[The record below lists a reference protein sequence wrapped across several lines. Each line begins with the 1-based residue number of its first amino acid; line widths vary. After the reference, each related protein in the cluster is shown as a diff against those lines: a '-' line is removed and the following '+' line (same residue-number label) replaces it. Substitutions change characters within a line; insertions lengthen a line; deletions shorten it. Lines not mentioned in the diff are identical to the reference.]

1 MAGREV
7 EVRCDCGTDVINFA
21 RRGERVCRLLLEL
34 HVGQNARGRRSP
46 KRLRT
51 DPEPM
56 TLFAR
61 TDLHVLVVDA
71 QADRLEATRAAL
83 APAGAVLRP
92 VASVSQAMAAVR
104 EQALDLAIIDSKVG
118 DVDGLAIAAAMRQEP
133 RVQDVPILM
142 LADAAPDAKWL
153 AKAGD
158 AGVVDVLVRPVE
170 PHVLLNKA
178 GLILGH
184 RGERRRLRGELA
196 HVERLLRSN
205 EQMVA
210 GLIHDLRT
218 PLMAIN
224 LSAEV
229 VLART
234 QEEPVQQAARRIRS
248 STVRMSR
255 LFDHL
260 LNLARVGAEV
270 HEIAWKAGNLQ
281 EVVAAAVAD
290 AQGGRPQTKIEVSQ
304 DGDDFSGSFDAE
316 LVGRAVRNV
325 LGTAI
330 EHAGTAHPVAVR
342 IDGTHR
348 DRIWVQVSTAAVIPP
363 DVQERMFVPGPST
376 AGREVPGFGLGL
388 HHIDGFIRAHGGSIV
403 GRSRAPDGTVFELL
417 LPRDAIAAT

>member
-1 MAGREV
+1 MTV
-7 EVRCDCGTDVINFA
+7 SA
-21 RRGERVCRLLLEL
+21 R
-34 HVGQNARGRRSP
+34 S
-46 KRLRT
+46 
-51 DPEPM
+51 
-56 TLFAR
+56 
-61 TDLHVLVVDA
+61 DLHVLVVDG
-71 QADRLEATRAAL
+71 QAERLEATRAAL
-83 APAGAVLRP
+83 APTGAMLRP
-92 VASVSQAMAAVR
+92 AASVSQAMAAVR
-104 EQALDLAIIDSKVG
+104 EQPLELAIIDSKVG

-133 RVQDVPILM
+133 LAQDVPVLM

-184 RGERRRLRGELA
+184 RAERRRLRSELA
-196 HVERLLRSN
+196 QVERLLHSN

-234 QEEPVQQAARRIRS
+234 QEEPVLQAARRIRS

-270 HEIAWKAGNLQ
+270 HDVAWKAASLQ

-290 AQGGRPQTKIEVSQ
+290 AQRSHPDAQIDVSD
-304 DGDDFSGSFDAE
+304 DGDFNGSFDAD

-330 EHAGTAHPVAVR
+330 EHAGPAQPVTVR
-342 IDGTHR
+342 IDGSHR
-348 DRIWVQVSTAAVIPP
+348 DRLWLQVSTAAVIPP
-363 DVQERMFVPGPST
+363 EVQERMFVPGPST

-388 HHIDGFIRAHGGSIV
+388 HHVDGFIRAHGGSIV
-403 GRSRAPDGTVFELL
+403 GRSRAPEGTVFELL
-417 LPRDAIAAT
+417 LPREAIAAT

>member
-1 MAGREV
+1 MTV
-7 EVRCDCGTDVINFA
+7 FA
-21 RRGERVCRLLLEL
+21 R
-34 HVGQNARGRRSP
+34 S
-46 KRLRT
+46 
-51 DPEPM
+51 
-56 TLFAR
+56 
-61 TDLHVLVVDA
+61 DLHVLVVDG
-71 QADRLEATRAAL
+71 QADRLESTRAAL
-83 APAGAVLRP
+83 APTGAMLRAA
-92 VASVSQAMAAVR
+92 ASVPQAMAAVR
-104 EQALDLAIIDSKVG
+104 EQALELAVIDSKVG
-118 DVDGLAIAAAMRQEP
+118 EVDGLAIAAAMRQEP
-133 RVQDVPILM
+133 LMQDVPVLM

-153 AKAGD
+153 AKAGE
-158 AGVVDVLVRPVE
+158 AGVVDVLVRPIE

-184 RGERRRLRGELA
+184 RAERRRLRSELA
-196 HVERLLRSN
+196 QVERLLRSN

-270 HEIAWKAGNLQ
+270 HDVAWKVGNLH

-290 AQGGRPQTKIEVSQ
+290 VQRSHPQAQIDVSQ
-304 DGDDFSGSFDAE
+304 DGDFMGSFDAD

-342 IDGTHR
+342 IDGAHR
-348 DRIWVQVSTAAVIPP
+348 DRIWVQVSTPAVIPAE
-363 DVQERMFVPGPST
+363 VLERMFVPGPST

-388 HHIDGFIRAHGGSIV
+388 HHTDGFIRAHGGSIV
-403 GRSRAPDGTVFELL
+403 GRSRAPEGTVFELL
-417 LPRDAIAAT
+417 LPRDAIAAP

>member
-1 MAGREV
+1 
-7 EVRCDCGTDVINFA
+7 
-21 RRGERVCRLLLEL
+21 
-34 HVGQNARGRRSP
+34 
-46 KRLRT
+46 
-51 DPEPM
+51 M

-61 TDLHVLVVDA
+61 PDVHVLVVDGNA
-71 QADRLEATRAAL
+71 ASLESTRAAL
-83 APAGAVLRP
+83 APAGALLRP
-92 VASVSQAMAAVR
+92 AASVPQAMAAVR
-104 EQALDLAIIDSKVG
+104 GQAFDLAIVDSKVG
-118 DVDGLAIAAAMRQEP
+118 DVDGLAIAAAMRQEAGA
-133 RVQDVPILM
+133 QDVPLLM

-158 AGVVDVLVRPVE
+158 AGVVDVLVRPIE

-178 GLILGH
+178 GLVLGY
-184 RGERRRLRGELA
+184 RAERRRLRNELA
-196 HVERLLRSN
+196 RVERLLRAN

-234 QEEPVQQAARRIRS
+234 HEEPVQQAARRIRS

-270 HEIAWKAGNLQ
+270 HEVAWKSGNLQ
-281 EVVAAAVAD
+281 EVVATAVAD
-290 AQGGRPQTKIEVSQ
+290 AQRSHPHSKIDVTQ
-304 DGDDFSGSFDAE
+304 DGELVGAFDAE
-316 LVGRAVRNV
+316 LLGRAVRNV

-330 EHAGTAHPVAVR
+330 EHAGDQPIAVR
-342 IDGTHR
+342 LDGSHR
-348 DRIWVQVSTAAVIPP
+348 DRMWVQVSTAAVIPP
-363 DVQERMFVPGPST
+363 EVPERMFVPGPST

-388 HHIDGFIRAHGGSIV
+388 HHIDGVIRAHGGSVV

>member
-1 MAGREV
+1 
-7 EVRCDCGTDVINFA
+7 
-21 RRGERVCRLLLEL
+21 
-34 HVGQNARGRRSP
+34 
-46 KRLRT
+46 
-51 DPEPM
+51 M

-61 TDLHVLVVDA
+61 PDLHVLVVDGDA
-71 QADRLEATRAAL
+71 ARLESTRAAL
-83 APAGAVLRP
+83 AAAGASLLT
-92 VASVSQAMAAVR
+92 ATSVPLAMAAVR
-104 EQALDLAIIDSKVG
+104 EHVLDLAIVDGRVG
-118 DVDGLAIAAAMRQEP
+118 DIDGVVIAAAMHQEP
-133 RVQDVPILM
+133 RAQDLPIVM
-142 LADAAPDAKWL
+142 LADASPDAKWL

-158 AGVVDVLVRPVE
+158 AGVVDVVVRPIE

-178 GLILGH
+178 GLILGF
-184 RGERRRLRGELA
+184 RDERRRLRSELA
-196 HVERLLRSN
+196 RVERLLHSN

-229 VLART
+229 TLART
-234 QEEPVQQAARRIRS
+234 QEESVQQAARRIRS

-270 HEIAWKAGNLQ
+270 HDVTWKACNLQ
-281 EVVAAAVAD
+281 EIIAAAVAD
-290 AQGGRPQTKIEVSQ
+290 AQRSQ
-304 DGDDFSGSFDAE
+304 PHVRIDVTQEGDFAGSFDAE
-316 LVGRAVRNV
+316 LVGRAVRNL

-330 EHAGTAHPVAVR
+330 EHAGSADPVALR
-342 IDGTHR
+342 LDGTHR
-348 DRIWVQVSTAAVIPP
+348 DRLWVQVSTAAVIPA

-388 HHIDGFIRAHGGSIV
+388 HQVDGFIRAHGGSVV

-417 LPRDAIAAT
+417 LPRDAMAAM

>member
-1 MAGREV
+1 MA
-7 EVRCDCGTDVINFA
+7 
-21 RRGERVCRLLLEL
+21 
-34 HVGQNARGRRSP
+34 
-46 KRLRT
+46 
-51 DPEPM
+51 
-56 TLFAR
+56 LFAR
-61 TDLHVLVVDA
+61 PDLRVLVVDGDA
-71 QADRLEATRAAL
+71 VRLESTRAAL
-83 APAGAVLRP
+83 VPAGASLLTA
-92 VASVSQAMAAVR
+92 ASVPQAMAAVR
-104 EQALDLAIIDSKVG
+104 EQALDLAIVDSKVG
-118 DVDGLAIAAAMRQEP
+118 DIDGLAIAAAMHQEP
-133 RVQDVPILM
+133 RAQDVPIVM
-142 LADAAPDAKWL
+142 LADTAPDAKWL

-158 AGVVDVLVRPVE
+158 AGVVDVVVRPIE

-178 GLILGH
+178 GLILGF
-184 RGERRRLRGELA
+184 RAERRRLRSELA
-196 HVERLLRSN
+196 RVERLFHSN

-229 VLART
+229 ALART
-234 QEEPVQQAARRIRS
+234 QEEPVLQAARRIRT

-270 HEIAWKAGNLQ
+270 HDLTWKTGDLQ

-290 AQGGRPQTKIEVSQ
+290 AQRSHPHVKIDVTQE
-304 DGDDFSGSFDAE
+304 GEFTGSFDAE

-330 EHAGTAHPVAVR
+330 EHAGSGNPVALR
-342 IDGTHR
+342 LDGSHR
-348 DRIWVQVSTAAVIPP
+348 DRIWVQVATAAVIPAE
-363 DVQERMFVPGPST
+363 VQERMFVPGPST

-388 HHIDGFIRAHGGSIV
+388 HHVDGSIRAHGGSLV

-417 LPRDAIAAT
+417 LPRDAMAAT